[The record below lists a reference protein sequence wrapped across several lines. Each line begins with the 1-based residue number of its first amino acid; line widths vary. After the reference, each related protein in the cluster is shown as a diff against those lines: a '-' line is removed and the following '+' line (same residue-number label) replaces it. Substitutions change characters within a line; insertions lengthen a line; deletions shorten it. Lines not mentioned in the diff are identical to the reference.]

1 MLYNT
6 SKVAAD
12 DGFDAFILLVGLQL
26 YSAVHYFDTFF
37 KWKDVYV

>member
-6 SKVAAD
+6 SKVAAY
-12 DGFDAFILLVGLQL
+12 DGFDAFILLVQL